1 METPPPPTRVA
12 RARNAHAARHFP
24 FSGGDQKNGD
34 GGHSRGGTG
43 GAGGNS
49 SNGQD
54 ADSVNMA
61 EEFAHRFVQNANIF
75 LQQQQHKARGADDEE
90 EEEPIDFSYARPED
104 LLESKDSDEQVV
116 LPALPS
122 QQDRSRAGLNS
133 SSPSFAS
140 SLPPPSFLGK
150 LVNLRLSCNRLTGP
164 LPQSLSLL
172 CRCEEICLDGNR
184 FTGPILPN
192 HLVVGLGGHLRHLE
206 LGSNR
211 LTGTLIVGVWGG
223 MG

>member
-1 METPPPPTRVA
+1 METPPPPTRVG

-24 FSGGDQKNGD
+24 FQGGDQKNGD
-34 GGHSRGGTG
+34 ASRGKGNS
-43 GAGGNS
+43 AGGCDS
-49 SNGQD
+49 GSLG

-61 EEFAHRFVQNANIF
+61 EEFAHRFVQKANIF
-75 LQQQQHKARGADDEE
+75 LQQQQQQNKTGDEVDEE
-90 EEEPIDFSYARPED
+90 EPTDFSYTRPED
-104 LLESKDSDEQVV
+104 FLDSKDNEESKVF
-116 LPALPS
+116 PALSTGVCNRS
-122 QQDRSRAGLNS
+122 QPKQSSLFS
-133 SSPSFAS
+133 SSFTA

-172 CRCEEICLDGNR
+172 SQCTEICLDGNR

-192 HLVVGLGGHLRHLE
+192 HLVIGLGAHLRHLE

-211 LTGTLIVGVWGG
+211 LTG
-223 MG
+223 M